1 MSETPITQ
9 EPATIEGLEADI
21 PSIDA
26 IFITRFDTR
35 QGNVLEWCDAVPDLG
50 LDNVEFASLPSGL
63 HNTTEDVIYF
73 RLEGCMGLA
82 VYVNVESNR
91 AEHRGAQMI
100 ALGILVKP
108 STETGRCGQVWRHT
122 QFLKSQVR
130 SHVEQ
135 FADTEILSE
144 YFNAHKTQPPPPGSS
159 SSNKRDS
166 FRTFNR
172 RRVNRS
178 FTLSEPPIIPSQ
190 FLGDMPEPQESEEIH
205 ASHPSHYYLEHVLA
219 MGPSI
224 FVLWKAAL
232 LKKRILIYTPPPVE
246 TACLAVYNTCLLA
259 TIPFG
264 TVASPRAKSGD
275 RIQPLFCV
283 GIHDMDT
290 MMKATS
296 GYVACTTDK
305 LFLFK
310 PQLFDVLVEIPASQP
325 PQETYHIPKQT
336 GPRIS
341 IVRESRGERSLKEVG
356 PHLVDNRRYFT
367 LFQQMSRSR
376 RRQSSIQRRLRAEG
390 SNMGTDY
397 AWSGAHPEN
406 NGGVLSRESTLEVG
420 QESGFKMSDTLRKMV
435 TGGWWWWYGSDED
448 EEEYQPFLQENEQNH
463 AVQDIVSDQRLSGA
477 HLQILQRPHADSD
490 TEAIRFFHHLT
501 QTLLSDLGRLI
512 SYKETAAI
520 FNQDDHDDDEEGAH
534 PVEITKE
541 DMRDLG
547 LDPLND
553 ADFVQELAQMYF
565 GTQVEVQ
572 GGGLMW
578 GCGQVLC
585 CNLCR

>member
-1 MSETPITQ
+1 MSEPFITQ
-9 EPATIEGLEADI
+9 EPATIEGLAETDI

-35 QGNVLEWCDAVPDLG
+35 QGNVLEWCDAVPDLA
-50 LDNVEFASLPSGL
+50 LNNVEFASLPSGL

-108 STETGRCGQVWRHT
+108 SAETGRCGQVWRHI

-135 FADTEILSE
+135 NADTEILSE
-144 YFNAHKTQPPPPGSS
+144 YFNAHKTQPPPPGSP

-166 FRTFNR
+166 FSMFNR
-172 RRVNRS
+172 RRINRS
-178 FTLSEPPIIPSQ
+178 FTLSEPLIIPPQ
-190 FLGDMPEPQESEEIH
+190 YLGDMPESQESEEIH

-264 TVASPRAKSGD
+264 TVAPRVKSGD

-325 PQETYHIPKQT
+325 SQETYQLPKQT
-336 GPRIS
+336 GPKIS
-341 IVRESRGERSLKEVG
+341 LVRESRGERSLKEVS
-356 PHLVDNRRYFT
+356 PQLVDNRRYFT
-367 LFQQMSRSR
+367 LFQQMNRSR
-376 RRQSSIQRRLRAEG
+376 RRQCSIQRRLRAES

-397 AWSGAHPEN
+397 AWRGAHPEN
-406 NGGVLSRESTLEVG
+406 NDGALARESTLEVSH
-420 QESGFKMSDTLRKMV
+420 ETGFKMSDTLKKMV
-435 TGGWWWWYGSDED
+435 TGGWWWWYGSDEN
-448 EEEYQPFLQENEQNH
+448 EEEYQPFLQENEQSH
-463 AVQDIVSDQRLSGA
+463 AAQDIVPDQRLSGA

-490 TEAIRFFHHLT
+490 TEAIRFFHQLT

-520 FNQDDHDDDEEGAH
+520 FSQEDHDDDDEGAH

-547 LDPLND
+547 LDPQND
-553 ADFVQELAQMYF
+553 TEFVQELAQMYF

-572 GGGLMW
+572 GGGLLW
-578 GCGQVLC
+578 GCSQVLC